1 MEGLSTTLCF
11 GVLIVLAVIVLF
23 MLMRRMGSRR
33 EPPAGTYDSPEY
45 QGGGSIGKQ
54 RGGRAYDSE
63 EFESGASIGGQRGG
77 RAHDSEDFESGA
89 SIGGRQSVG
98 KRPGSSRSRAPAR
111 ERTVS
116 DAWETSEFGSETDDE
131 PEKEP
136 RKPYRT
142 KKTSSGRVDSPDI
155 KSGGSFGG

>member
-11 GVLIVLAVIVLF
+11 GVLLIVGVIVLF
-23 MLMRRMGSRR
+23 IIMRRMAGRK
-33 EPPAGTYDSPEY
+33 EPPAGTYDSPDH
-45 QGGGSIGKQ
+45 QSGGSIGKQ
-54 RGGRAYDSE
+54 RGGRAHDSE

-77 RAHDSEDFESGA
+77 RAHDSEEFESGA

-98 KRPGSSRSRAPAR
+98 KRPGSSRAPAR

-116 DAWETSEFGSETDDE
+116 DGWETSDVGGESESAGDE
-131 PEKEP
+131 EP
-136 RKPYRT
+136 RTPYRT
-142 KKTSSGRVDSPDI
+142 RKTGKRVDSPDI